1 MNNFMI
7 HYLFLIVFINE
18 VKSRIISPRSA
29 TDIPNYFDLRND
41 TFIGIFGNETK
52 VDYLRLLQVYSS
64 HIIVGG
70 ADHVY
75 NLTVTKTDSLIKIT
89 KASTYYWPTE
99 QSKADECRQKSS
111 QKDDCRNYIRV
122 FSINEKTNDYLIC
135 GTYAF
140 KPKCRILNSQTHE
153 IIREFSGTGLSPL
166 DPQYNSTFYLD
177 NDNLYTA
184 TVSDFASTD
193 ALIYQ
198 KNITSETSSGIRT
211 ERNNL
216 KILNKPTFAGSLHTD
231 KYVYFFFREKAVE
244 AETVDGYGASGYYSR
259 VARICKNDNGGPT
272 IYANEW
278 TTYVKARLNCSLPG
292 SKQFYFDQI
301 ISISNVTNNYGK
313 TDGIVYATYVSEY
326 DFLSHSVICAFNIS
340 DIDKLFDTSD
350 YLVTD
355 PMSVAY
361 YRKSRDRQNSIGK
374 CHNNSHS
381 LSPDQMLNIKSSP
394 LMADLVP
401 NIFGKAVGI
410 YEGQDHY
417 NSIAIHSN
425 VHLPEHN
432 HRIDVIFVGTDQGN
446 IIKMLNLKGTKA
458 ADAEKDSLLKI
469 NSIKISDEPIRKLL
483 IFNEQY
489 LIVLTDRKILA
500 LSLYQCQRFENCK
513 NCIEAR
519 DPYCG
524 WHVHEKSCM
533 PVKRGDTAK
542 HFLQSVIDGES
553 TECGRFEVPIPPLV
567 VNPRIIPHINT
578 ESKSN
583 NVLITTEQQPLMKAE
598 KKSNCDCKNLST
610 KKALRECNCT
620 NPFEDNT
627 MAIKSVQEPVYEWY
641 KSTTLLIALAALQF
655 AIIIGL
661 IACYIRKTKKSK
673 NKTKSSPFIS
683 AYDPPSTNPVAVG
696 KCQTP
701 ATKTQHFT
709 SPIQMAPSQYPP
721 QYYSTPCSPT
731 TSNEGFEV
739 FEKIHTIG
747 INDQGY
753 ASGSLGSKSGSEVVA
768 TLEGSSQP
776 TPFNPYLSGGSSTAS
791 SSA

>member
-1 MNNFMI
+1 MLPKNPIKI
-7 HYLFLIVFINE
+7 H
-18 VKSRIISPRSA
+18 
-29 TDIPNYFDLRND
+29 
-41 TFIGIFGNETK
+41 
-52 VDYLRLLQVYSS
+52 
-64 HIIVGG
+64 
-70 ADHVY
+70 DHVY
-75 NLTVTKTDSLIKIT
+75 NLTVTKTGSSIKIT
-89 KASTYYWPTE
+89 KASTYYWPTD
-99 QSKADECRQKSS
+99 QSKADECRKKSS
-111 QKDDCRNYIRV
+111 QQDDCRNYIRV
-122 FSINEKTNDYLIC
+122 FSINEKTNDFLIC
-135 GTYAF
+135 GTYSF

-166 DPQYNSTFYLD
+166 NPQYNATFYLD

-198 KNITSETSSGIRT
+198 RNITSDTNSGIRT

-216 KILNKPTFAGSLHTD
+216 KLLNKPTFAGSLHTD

-244 AETVDGYGASGYYSR
+244 AETIDGYGASGYYSR
-259 VARICKNDNGGPT
+259 VARVCKNDDGGPT

-313 TDGIVYATYVSEY
+313 SDGMVYATYVSEY
-326 DFLSHSVICAFNIS
+326 DFLSHSVICAFNIN
-340 DIDKLFDTSD
+340 DIDKLFETSD

-361 YRKSRDRQNSIGK
+361 YRKSRDHQNSIGK

-381 LSPDQMLNIKSSP
+381 LSPDQMSNIKSSP

-432 HRIDVIFVGTDQGN
+432 HIIDVIYVGTDQGN

-458 ADAEKDSLLKI
+458 VEAEKDPLV
-469 NSIKISDEPIRKLL
+469 KISLMKVADEPIRKLTV
-483 IFNEQY
+483 FNEQY
-489 LIVLTDRKILA
+489 LIVVTDRQVFA

-513 NCIEAR
+513 NCAEAR

-524 WHVHEKSCM
+524 WHIHEKSCM
-533 PVKRGDTAK
+533 PIKKGDTAK
-542 HFLQSVIDGES
+542 HFLQSVIDGKS
-553 TECGRFEVPIPPLV
+553 TECKNFEIMLPPLI
-567 VNPRIIPHINT
+567 VNPRIMPHINS
-578 ESKSN
+578 EMKSN
-583 NVLITTEQQPLMKAE
+583 TIITTEEQPSLKAE
-598 KKSNCDCKNLST
+598 KKLNCDCKTLSS
-610 KKALRECNCT
+610 KKALRECNCSHSS
-620 NPFEDNT
+620 EDNT
-627 MAIKSVQEPVYEWY
+627 MAIKAVQDPVDEWY
-641 KSTTLLIALAALQF
+641 KSSTFLVALAVLQF

-673 NKTKSSPFIS
+673 TKSKSPSPFIS
-683 AYDPPSTNPVAVG
+683 AYDQSTTTNSATLQKIPRPSSI
-696 KCQTP
+696 
-701 ATKTQHFT
+701 TKLT
-709 SPIQMAPSQYPP
+709 SPNQTAPAQYPK
-721 QYYSTPCSPT
+721 QYYNTPYSPT
-731 TSNEGFEV
+731 SSSNEGIEI
-739 FEKIHTIG
+739 FEKIHTVG
-747 INDQGY
+747 VNDQGY
-753 ASGSLGSKSGSEVVA
+753 ASGSLGSKSGSDVVA

-776 TPFNPYLSGGSSTAS
+776 TPFNHPYISGGSSTAS
-791 SSA
+791 SNA